1 MERQRTVKTRIVA
14 HPYVSTVES
23 QINDFTKQLAKEN
36 KEIIDIK
43 YQANDTFSSAMIIYY
58 AD

>member
-1 MERQRTVKTRIVA
+1 MERQRTVKTRIIA

-23 QINDFTKQLAKEN
+23 QINDFAKQLAKEN
-36 KEIIDIK
+36 REIIDIK

>member
-1 MERQRTVKTRIVA
+1 MERKRTVQTRIIA
-14 HPYVSTVES
+14 QPYLSTVEK

-43 YQANDTFSSAMIIYY
+43 YQTCETFSSAMIIYY

>member
-1 MERQRTVKTRIVA
+1 MGKQRTVKTRIIA
-14 HPYVSTVES
+14 HPYVSTVEK

-43 YQANDTFSSAMIIYY
+43 YQTCETFSSAMIIYY